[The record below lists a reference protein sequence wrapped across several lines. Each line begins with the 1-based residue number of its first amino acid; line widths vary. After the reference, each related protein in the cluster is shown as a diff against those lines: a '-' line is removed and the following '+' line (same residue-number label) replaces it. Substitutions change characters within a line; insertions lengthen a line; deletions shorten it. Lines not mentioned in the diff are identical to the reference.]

1 MMDSGGCVLLTVE
14 GDRDR
19 VSGSEDRTYGMIAH
33 GLVLFTGLSAFLGP
47 LSYLGWVA
55 AIASVVL
62 YFVWKSKS
70 PFVVRPAKQA
80 AGLQVFLFAFSFVLF
95 LITAMFTVRRGGDRL
110 SRGPGGCGGH
120 RRTVR
125 PHRPRGRHRAIVC
138 AVMGLLRAQK
148 GEEYT
153 YPVIGAFVDRLDV

>member
-1 MMDSGGCVLLTVE
+1 MS
-14 GDRDR
+14 
-19 VSGSEDRTYGMIAH
+19 SGSEDRTYGMIAH

-70 PFVVRPAKQA
+70 PFVVRHAKQA

-95 LITAMFTVRRGGDRL
+95 LITAMFTVGAAATGSLGALGGAVAIAGLFGLIGLVVDI
-110 SRGPGGCGGH
+110 G
-120 RRTVR
+120 
-125 PHRPRGRHRAIVC
+125 AIVC

-153 YPVIGAFVDRLDV
+153 YPVIGAFVDRLNV